1 MAVTPHEGT
10 ICQHFQRAAELVG
23 QRWVPQ
29 VIYVLVSGPARY
41 TAIHDAIPGISDA
54 MLSDR
59 LKDLEAERI
68 ITRDVE
74 PTSPVR
80 ISYATDG
87 ARRRAGRRPRR
98 AAGLGRT
105 LGDTP
110 DVRLADAVSGGPEP
124 PAQPRSRYGR
134 YDRSRIPTF
143 SFG

>member
-80 ISYATDG
+80 ISYGLTERGAELATVLG
-87 ARRRAGRRPRR
+87 ELQVWAERWAIRPTS
-98 AAGLGRT
+98 GSRT
-105 LGDTP
+105 
-110 DVRLADAVSGGPEP
+110 R
-124 PAQPRSRYGR
+124 
-134 YDRSRIPTF
+134 
-143 SFG
+143 